1 LNSIDIMRL
10 SKQARKLGVKVDEL
24 LVCQPDNGEQALD
37 IADMLVQEGNID
49 VVVID
54 SVAALVT
61 KAELDGHMGDHHI
74 GSQARLM
81 SQGLRKLTGSIG
93 KSRTSKTILVFI
105 NQIRHKIGVMFGSPE
120 TTSGGTALKY
130 YSSARL
136 DIRRVTS
143 IKNGEQ
149 VIGNQI
155 KVKVIKNKLAPPY
168 REAIFDIDFGKGI
181 SKNGELVDLG
191 VKSKVLEKTGAWYSF
206 KGEKIAQGRE
216 KAKFYFDQNPAVA
229 AEIEA
234 DIRRKLLCEEEI
246 GEFLGGIED
255 TGNKEVAEE

>member
-1 LNSIDIMRL
+1 MSLLLIVWQVDIDEIFAFL
-10 SKQARKLGVKVDEL
+10 FESKIIL
-24 LVCQPDNGEQALD
+24 ALYLFF
-37 IADMLVQEGNID
+37 MMFLFV
-49 VVVID
+49 
-54 SVAALVT
+54 ALVT
-61 KAELDGHMGDHHI
+61 KAELEGHMGDHHI

-181 SKNGELVDLG
+181 SKNGG
-191 VKSKVLEKTGAWYSF
+191 Y
-206 KGEKIAQGRE
+206 
-216 KAKFYFDQNPAVA
+216 
-229 AEIEA
+229 
-234 DIRRKLLCEEEI
+234 
-246 GEFLGGIED
+246 
-255 TGNKEVAEE
+255 